1 MKETDDK
8 FVRITTGMTPKQT
21 TLHRKDITSIED
33 PDVVMDS
40 EENIKR
46 IHNDIRDAWMASYNF
61 YMQDTTI
68 PEIAKAL
75 FKRKY
80 YQIVLKI
87 SKEEAYQKIPPSASE
102 LTAWEDVK
110 ALNK

>member
-8 FVRITTGMTPKQT
+8 FVRIVTGMTPKQT
-21 TLHRKDITSIED
+21 TLKRKDIATIED
-33 PDVVMDS
+33 PDVVLDS

-61 YMQDTTI
+61 FMQDTTI
-68 PEIAKAL
+68 PEISKAL

-87 SKEEAYQKIPPSASE
+87 SKEEAYSKIQPSPDE
-102 LTAWEDVK
+102 LTAW
-110 ALNK
+110 